1 MDEQWLKK
9 IQERVANHEQEP
21 PKDLWDEIERSL
33 DRTVLPSDKKKVSN
47 MVVLPRR
54 WHFVAA
60 AIIAILLIIT
70 GSIIFFDVKL
80 QDEVHEN
87 YVSVPSYSD
96 RVNSE
101 NVFAKIN
108 KDKPDEKDQ
117 SIESSEMVASSA
129 TDNVRNKIDGRQI
142 ADNADLT
149 VNDEN
154 ITHPD
159 TINVSQCADNNNVNE
174 EKHKK
179 TFAFGDRETNYNN
192 TVNNTYRMREV
203 NNNMKKSGKWN
214 VGLYASNSI
223 SDNRTISNGYRN
235 FKIGVN
241 PFAVVPEKNN
251 WSHDAMANI
260 MLNNLNTTTTTD
272 IKHHLPVRVGVSV
285 NYDLTDRWGVESG
298 LAYTILASD
307 LRSGGTNDYYET
319 KQKLHYLGI
328 PLKTNFKIWSNKR
341 FSVYAAAGGM
351 MEIPVAGQSRTN
363 YVNNGHVVGND
374 SEDVNP
380 DKLQWSINANLGVQY
395 NISNLLGI
403 YLEPGVGY
411 YFDDGSDVL
420 TIYKEK
426 KCNFDFQLGVR
437 FNLNN

>member
-1 MDEQWLKK
+1 
-9 IQERVANHEQEP
+9 
-21 PKDLWDEIERSL
+21 
-33 DRTVLPSDKKKVSN
+33 
-47 MVVLPRR
+47 
-54 WHFVAA
+54 
-60 AIIAILLIIT
+60 
-70 GSIIFFDVKL
+70 
-80 QDEVHEN
+80 
-87 YVSVPSYSD
+87 
-96 RVNSE
+96 
-101 NVFAKIN
+101 
-108 KDKPDEKDQ
+108 
-117 SIESSEMVASSA
+117 
-129 TDNVRNKIDGRQI
+129 
-142 ADNADLT
+142 
-149 VNDEN
+149 
-154 ITHPD
+154 
-159 TINVSQCADNNNVNE
+159 
-174 EKHKK
+174 
-179 TFAFGDRETNYNN
+179 
-192 TVNNTYRMREV
+192 
-203 NNNMKKSGKWN
+203 
-214 VGLYASNSI
+214 
-223 SDNRTISNGYRN
+223 
-235 FKIGVN
+235 
-241 PFAVVPEKNN
+241 
-251 WSHDAMANI
+251 